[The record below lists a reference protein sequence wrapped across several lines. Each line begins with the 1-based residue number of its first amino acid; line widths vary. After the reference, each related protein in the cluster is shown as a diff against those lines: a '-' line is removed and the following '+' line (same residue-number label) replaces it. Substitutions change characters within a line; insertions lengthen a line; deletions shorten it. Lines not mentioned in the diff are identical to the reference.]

1 MGEDLSNLAL
11 GDMIVALGE
20 ELEQRVS
27 LGADRQVVLVALAV
41 AANNGRMIG
50 ATEIVAQ
57 AVQQGVDLDLRLAD
71 GPQAPSTLSDALG
84 E

>member
-1 MGEDLSNLAL
+1 LIVSLS
-11 GDMIVALGE
+11 DE
-20 ELEQRVS
+20 FEQRVS
-27 LGADRQVVLVALAV
+27 LGADRQVVLVALAL

-57 AVQQGVDLDLRLAD
+57 VVQQGVDLKIRLAE
-71 GPQAPSTLSDALG
+71 GTQAPSTLADALG